1 MPASTTKTRLRWAS
15 RSLLLATFLSA
26 ILAGITVD
34 RYFIQRPAFEHI
46 GMIAWGEYSRH
57 ADLSRGGL
65 VLYPSLAI
73 GNAVFAIA
81 SAILLRSAQ
90 VLRGSVPILLHA
102 GVAFALLGLLFTTQ
116 AAPVML
122 HVAALGDDA
131 GALRTAFEGFFF
143 WSALRG
149 ACQMLAFLSNLIA
162 LSRLAPHA
170 THQETLSS

>member
-1 MPASTTKTRLRWAS
+1 MSTSAEATPLRCV
-15 RSLLLATFLSA
+15 RLLLCFATFLSA

-65 VLYPSLAI
+65 LLYPSLAI

-81 SAILLRSAQ
+81 SAIVARSAQ
-90 VLRGSVPILLHA
+90 TVSRSALTLLYA
-102 GVAFALLGLLFTTQ
+102 GAAFAVLGLVLTTQ

-122 HVAALGDDA
+122 GVATLGNEPQ
-131 GALRTAFEGFFF
+131 ALRTAFEQFFF
-143 WSALRG
+143 WSAIRG
-149 ACQMLAFLSNLIA
+149 TCQILAFVSNLVGLSVLSITA
-162 LSRLAPHA
+162 LPRTA
-170 THQETLSS
+170 

>member
-1 MPASTTKTRLRWAS
+1 MGASAEGRRLRAARYFLFS
-15 RSLLLATFLSA
+15 ATFLSA

-81 SAILLRSAQ
+81 SVILVRSART
-90 VLRGSVPILLHA
+90 VRRSARTLLYA
-102 GVAFALLGLLFTTQ
+102 GVALALLGLVFTTQ
-116 AAPVML
+116 AAPIML
-122 HVAALGDDA
+122 GVAALGHDPQ
-131 GALRTAFEGFFF
+131 ALRTAFQGFFF
-143 WSALRG
+143 WSAIRG
-149 ACQMLAFLSNLIA
+149 ICQILAFLTNLTA
-162 LSRLAPHA
+162 LSALSIAPPA
-170 THQETLSS
+170 TSTP